1 MKKELKW
8 RNINNY
14 DNSDN
19 NTMPRFLNKW
29 ELEISSD
36 DASYDDCMPGFLN
49 RCEMD
54 DSYNDESDKC
64 DNVNKKW
71 RME

>member
-1 MKKELKW
+1 
-8 RNINNY
+8 
-14 DNSDN
+14 
-19 NTMPRFLNKW
+19 MPRFLNKW

-64 DNVNKKW
+64 DNVNKK
-71 RME
+71 